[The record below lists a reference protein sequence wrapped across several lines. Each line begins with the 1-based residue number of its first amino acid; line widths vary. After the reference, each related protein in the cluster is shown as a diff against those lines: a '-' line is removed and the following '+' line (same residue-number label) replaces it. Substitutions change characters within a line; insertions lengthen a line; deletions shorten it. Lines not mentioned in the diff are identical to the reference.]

1 MIPGMGP
8 EDKIDFT
15 ESLTADREFIPGLDL
30 DVSNFKDRNE
40 RDKKIPYSKPIPRN
54 FVAQWNDPGR
64 PNDDDGPDGNNGSNQ
79 ARHPSAI
86 IVYGVTIPVQPD
98 TRLAAI
104 IAEGPMILNRFI
116 SARGI
121 PELNDLLPAD
131 EPLPDGDETDPSR
144 FYDHNVE
151 IIFEND
157 TSVQLPPMNAP
168 PPGSMDVEINL
179 NEPPPDF
186 RGLNN
191 NNGSNMSGDRDD
203 RDMWQQQQ
211 HNGPP
216 PMQWQGPGPAGNPFA
231 MGNNNMSN
239 PPPNMMNNMGGG
251 MDGNG
256 PMNGPNGNNM
266 DGPWNGPPPGMRM
279 DGGMMDGGFRNRGP
293 DKFRRMDEDGRRISR
308 FDDGGNMR
316 NRRPINNMNE
326 SMDMMNNGNGGGFG
340 GFGGNR
346 FGNNHMDNNGPP
358 NNNMNNNMMGGPNNM
373 RGGPNHM
380 MGNNNFDNN
389 NYDNN
394 NFDNNNFDN
403 SNFDND
409 VGNGPNDFGNGPNNF
424 GNGPNDFGNMGGNHR
439 NFNNRGSNRAHHR
452 RF

>member
-1 MIPGMGP
+1 MGP

-15 ESLTADREFIPGLDL
+15 ESLTADRGFIPGLDL

-40 RDKKIPYSKPIPRN
+40 RDKKVPYSKPIPRN
-54 FVAQWNDPGR
+54 FVAQWNDSGR
-64 PNDDDGPDGNNGSNQ
+64 PNEDDGNNGLDQSRN
-79 ARHPSAI
+79 RVPSAI

-104 IAEGPMILNRFI
+104 ISEGPMILNRFI

-131 EPLPDGDETDPSR
+131 EPLPDGDVTDPTR

-151 IIFEND
+151 IVFEND
-157 TSVQLPPMNAP
+157 STQQTPPVNAP
-168 PPGSMDVEINL
+168 QITIDGDINMS
-179 NEPPPDF
+179 EPPPDF
-186 RGLNN
+186 RGPMM
-191 NNGSNMSGDRDD
+191 NNGPNMGGDRDD
-203 RDMWQQQQ
+203 RDMWKQQQ
-211 HNGPP
+211 NGPP
-216 PMQWQGPGPAGNPFA
+216 PMQWPGPGPMGNPFA

-239 PPPNMMNNMGGG
+239 PPPNMMNHMGG

-256 PMNGPNGNNM
+256 PRHPMGNNNM
-266 DGPWNGPPPGMRM
+266 DGPWDGPPPGMRM
-279 DGGMMDGGFRNRGP
+279 DGGMGGGFRQRVP
-293 DKFRRMDEDGRRISR
+293 DKFRRMNEDGRRMSR
-308 FDDGGNMR
+308 FDNNGLNMQNRGPMNHMNDG
-316 NRRPINNMNE
+316 
-326 SMDMMNNGNGGGFG
+326 MDMMNNGNGGGFG

-358 NNNMNNNMMGGPNNM
+358 NNMMGGPNHM
-373 RGGPNHM
+373 MGGPNHM

-389 NYDNN
+389 NFDNN

-403 SNFDND
+403 T
-409 VGNGPNDFGNGPNNF
+409 NG
-424 GNGPNDFGNMGGNHR
+424 GNGPNDFGNMCGNNR
-439 NFNNRGSNRAHHR
+439 NFNNRGSNRGHNKR